1 MEARADYRIIPLS
14 PEDFPKC
21 GNIWNM
27 ERHREQAAE
36 WLAQL
41 RAGNRMTW
49 VYETDGQFVG
59 EISLV
64 HTHPDPDYTVPGR
77 RAYLSRLVVKPE
89 YRRRGIGRT
98 LVRFAAEKAGE
109 LGYRELSIGVDLDNY
124 PALRLYAEEG
134 FDRILRVDK
143 DGQGAYMKLLKKCRA

>member
-1 MEARADYRIIPLS
+1 MEVFANYRIVPLC

-27 ERHREQAAE
+27 ERHREQSEE

-41 RAGNRMTW
+41 RTGNRMTW

-64 HTHPDPDYTVPGR
+64 HAHPDPDYTVQGS
-77 RAYLSRLVVKPE
+77 RAYISRLVVKPE
-89 YRRRGIGRT
+89 YRRRGIGRR
-98 LVRFAAEKAGE
+98 LVRFVAAKAAK
-109 LGYRELSIGVDLDNY
+109 LGYKELSIGVDLDNY
-124 PALRLYAEEG
+124 PAIRLYAEEG
-134 FDRILRVDK
+134 FDRVLRVDK
-143 DGQGAYMKLLKKCRA
+143 DGQGEYIKLLKML

>member
-64 HTHPDPDYTVPGR
+64 HTHPDPDYTAPGR

-89 YRRRGIGRT
+89 YRRRGIGRL
-98 LVRFAAEKAGE
+98 LVRFAAEKARE
-109 LGYRELSIGVDLDNY
+109 LGYKELSIGVDLDNY

-134 FDRILRVDK
+134 FDRLLRVDK
-143 DGQGAYMKLLKKCRA
+143 DGQGEYVKLLKTL

>member
-1 MEARADYRIIPLS
+1 MEAAKEYQILPLS

-21 GNIWNM
+21 GNIWDM
-27 ERHREQAAE
+27 ERHQQQAEE

-41 RAGNRMTW
+41 RAGNRLTW
-49 VYETDGQFVG
+49 VYETEGQFLG

-64 HTHPDPDYTVPGR
+64 HTHPDPDYSIPGG

-89 YRRRGIGRT
+89 YRRRGIGRL
-98 LVRFAAEKAGE
+98 LVRFAAEKARE
-109 LGYRELSIGVDLDNY
+109 LGYKELSIGVDLDNY

-134 FDRILRVDK
+134 FRRILRVDR
-143 DGQGAYMKLLKKCRA
+143 DEQGAYMKLLKTL

>member
-1 MEARADYRIIPLS
+1 MEVFANYRIVPLC

-27 ERHREQAAE
+27 ERHREQSEE

-41 RAGNRMTW
+41 RTGNRMTW

-64 HTHPDPDYTVPGR
+64 HAHPDPDYTVQGS
-77 RAYLSRLVVKPE
+77 RAYISRLVVKPE

-98 LVRFAAEKAGE
+98 LVRFIAEKAAV
-109 LGYRELSIGVDLDNY
+109 LGYTELSIGVDLDNY
-124 PALRLYAEEG
+124 PALRLYAQEG
-134 FDRILRVDK
+134 FHRILRVDK
-143 DGQGAYMKLLKKCRA
+143 DEQGAYLKLLKTL

>member
-89 YRRRGIGRT
+89 YRRRGIGRL
-98 LVRFAAEKAGE
+98 LVRFAAEKARE
-109 LGYRELSIGVDLDNY
+109 LGYKELSIGVDLDNY

-134 FDRILRVDK
+134 FDRLLRVDK
-143 DGQGAYMKLLKKCRA
+143 DGQGEYVKLLKTL